1 MQIQAYNQ
9 DLFQYIKSSPTA
21 FHAIEAAGKYL
32 DTEGFTRLSE
42 HDTWDLQPNGKYYV
56 TRNQSSLFAFRMPA
70 DFSKKPFPFQ
80 LVASHSD
87 SPCYKLK
94 DNCEISVEGHYTK
107 LNVEKYGGSLMA
119 PWFDRP
125 LSIAGRDIVKDEK
138 GISSRLVHFNRD
150 LAMIVN
156 LAIHMN
162 RGVND
167 GYKYQAQTDMLP
179 LIGSGEKDFSIKEL
193 VANELGVSAE
203 QILTT
208 DLYLYN
214 RMEGKVWGANEE
226 FISSPKLDDLECAY
240 ASIRAI
246 AENAHPEVIT
256 GAVIFDSE
264 EVGSHSQQGACS
276 TFMKDCLKR
285 ISHALGYTHEEY
297 IQSIAKGFLLS
308 ADNGHAL
315 HPNHT
320 GKSDPTNHPY
330 LNGGVLVKY
339 SANQRY
345 TSDGVTSGVFRLL
358 CEQNDIPVQVFFNH
372 SDVLGGSTLGNL
384 SMLQVSIPTV
394 DIGVAIL
401 GMHSPY
407 ETGGM
412 KDGYA
417 LYQAMSAFYRTKIN
431 CVGESAYEL
440 EM

>member
-1 MQIQAYNQ
+1 MTITNYNT
-9 DLFQYIKSSPTA
+9 DLFSYIKSSPTA
-21 FHAIEAAGKYL
+21 FHAIASAREYL
-32 DTEGFTRLSE
+32 DTQGFTHLSE
-42 HDTWDLQPNGKYYV
+42 QNTWNLQPNGAYYV
-56 TRNQSSLFAFRMPA
+56 IRNQSSIFAFRMPA
-70 DFSKKPFPFQ
+70 DFSKKPYPFQ

-87 SPCYKLK
+87 APCFKLK
-94 DNCEISVEGHYTK
+94 ENCEISVEGHYTK

-125 LSIAGRDIVKDEK
+125 LSIAGRVITKDSQ
-138 GISSRLVHFNRD
+138 GISSHLINFDRD

-162 RGVND
+162 RGVNE
-167 GYKYQAQTDMLP
+167 GYNYQVQMDMLP
-179 LIGSGEKDFSIKEL
+179 LIGSGEKDFSIKEM
-193 VANELGVSAE
+193 VAKELNISME
-203 QILTT
+203 QILSM

-214 RMEGKVWGANEE
+214 RMEGKTWGANQE

-246 AENAHPEVIT
+246 AENSHPEVVT

-264 EVGSHSQQGACS
+264 EVGSYSQQGACS
-276 TFMKDCLKR
+276 TFLKDCLKR

-297 IQSIAKGFLLS
+297 IQSIAKSFLLS

-315 HPNHT
+315 HPNHVQ
-320 GKSDPTNHPY
+320 KSDPTNHPY
-330 LNGGVLVKY
+330 LNGGVLIKF

-345 TSDGVTSGVFRLL
+345 TSDGMTGSIFRLL
-358 CEQNDIPVQVFFNH
+358 CEENNIPVQFFFNH

-394 DIGVAIL
+394 DIGVAML

-407 ETGGM
+407 ETGGTQ
-412 KDGYA
+412 DGYA
-417 LYQAMSAFYRTKIN
+417 LYQAMSVFYRTKIK
-431 CVGESAYEL
+431 CIADSTYTFE
-440 EM
+440 